1 MQVGDS
7 GEDCEHDTVPT
18 DVKLNVCLDNS
29 SSYVYS
35 TVYHVIYICI
45 MMKKRNLKQTRP
57 GPAADKM
64 NSTWAPNSQRR
75 QGATQLCSDAAS
87 EPRGIEQEDILL
99 TICFS

>member
-35 TVYHVIYICI
+35 TVYHVIYIYV
-45 MMKKRNLKQTRP
+45 L
-57 GPAADKM
+57 
-64 NSTWAPNSQRR
+64 
-75 QGATQLCSDAAS
+75 
-87 EPRGIEQEDILL
+87 
-99 TICFS
+99 